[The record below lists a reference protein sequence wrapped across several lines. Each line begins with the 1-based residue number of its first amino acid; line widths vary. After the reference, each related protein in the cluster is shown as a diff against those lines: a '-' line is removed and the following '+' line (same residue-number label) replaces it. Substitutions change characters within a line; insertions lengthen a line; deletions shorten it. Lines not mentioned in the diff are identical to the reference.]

1 MMVKSRSF
9 KLAVIVAV
17 VVLSTGGG
25 VWAQRSARQG
35 AVGLMGSIPSESLF
49 CVRINKIDD
58 SLGAVNA
65 YLEGIAPESFD
76 AQAMVYSKL
85 GGLLGD
91 EKLRGVNRDGNFAF
105 FAVTVPGE
113 SGGQNPMAN
122 LFMGA
127 LLPVRNYD
135 NFITRNPNCGEA
147 DDQGVST
154 ITVDGRPQGLATRFR
169 RFALLCPPHLRGKLP
184 QVKKMLAQRKSSL
197 ANSLND
203 DEKKIATSSS
213 VWVYLNVKQGAP
225 LIQPMLFGKLE
236 QIKGEL
242 QKAQASGEAPMMID
256 PSGVISF
263 YSGMFKMLL
272 EGTDRIAIALS
283 PSSESCNL
291 AFSLKPLPGTEMADI
306 VGQELGGNF
315 DPMLGYLDDGAMMNV
330 AGKVDRK
337 SLITVYMNF
346 LDLFGKMIPDGI
358 PENDL
363 QALKELTTETINAI
377 GDSLAITAKVDSK
390 GPFRAKYIIEVKDKE
405 AFEQAVDKSLKMMEE
420 GVFNKLYKGFG
431 IELDAEINR
440 DAGTYKGVSIGEAV
454 VTFKMGEDE
463 SMQGQMMAKMFGD
476 GLEYRWAFAEKFF
489 VYTIGAD
496 ADQTIRALT
505 DQIRAGGPKKTSS
518 EMKTAMEALPGSP
531 QADVIGTFNYVRM
544 LNMAMGFM
552 IPESDTEAPKPK
564 ITSNSNIAFAG
575 RTTDGIMTFRMA
587 LPKSHLQDIKT
598 AFETLIPEIEKQ
610 QQK

>member
-1 MMVKSRSF
+1 MVKSRSF